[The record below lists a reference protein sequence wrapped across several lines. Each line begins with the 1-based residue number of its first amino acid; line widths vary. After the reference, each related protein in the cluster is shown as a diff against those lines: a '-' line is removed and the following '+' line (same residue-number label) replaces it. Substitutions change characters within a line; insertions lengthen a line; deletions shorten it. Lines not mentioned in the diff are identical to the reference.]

1 MIVIHPLILEF
12 YLYLKVKLIVHKA
25 VAQYYKLCMNILVL
39 NFFLEISGMINGMIG
54 KK

>member
-1 MIVIHPLILEF
+1 MHPLILEF

-25 VAQYYKLCMNILVL
+25 VTQYYKLCMHIMVL
-39 NFFLEISGMINGMIG
+39 NFLLEVPGLVNGLVG